1 MGKMSELDS
10 GLEELR
16 KCGEKII
23 AISEMISA
31 MFSTD
36 DEPADN
42 EPPKEVKANV
52 ITLEVV
58 RKVLADKSLSG
69 YRADVKNLI
78 TSFGAEKLSDID
90 SSKYEELLAKAEVI
104 GNAE

>member
-31 MFSTD
+31 MFSTN

-52 ITLEVV
+52 ITLEDV
-58 RKVLADKSLSG
+58 RRVLADKSLG
-69 YRADVKNLI
+69 GHRDEVKNLI

-104 GNAE
+104 GNA